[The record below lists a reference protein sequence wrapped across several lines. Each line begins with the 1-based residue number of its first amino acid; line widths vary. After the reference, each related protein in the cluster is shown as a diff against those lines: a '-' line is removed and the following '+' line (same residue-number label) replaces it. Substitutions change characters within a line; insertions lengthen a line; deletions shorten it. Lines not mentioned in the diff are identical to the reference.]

1 MSGLDALIELSASAA
16 AERVGSGELEA
27 GELFEAYRRRAAAD
41 QLNAFLW
48 LAEAPP
54 PQAPG
59 SGAPLGGVPLA
70 VKDLFC
76 VRDVPSQSASRIL
89 EGYRPP
95 YTATVVQRLADAGAP
110 LLGKTNQDEFAMGS
124 SNENSAFG
132 PVQNPWD
139 PRRVPGG
146 SSGGSAAAVAAG
158 LAPWAIGTDTG
169 GSIRQP
175 AALCGVVGLK
185 PTYGACSRY
194 GMIAFASS
202 LDQAGPITR
211 DVTDAALLL
220 GQMIGRDRRDCTSI
234 AFPEEI
240 RLPRR
245 EDLRGVRL
253 GVPEELSGQAGGIE
267 AGVRER
273 FEAALALAAD
283 LGASVEP
290 CRLAHAPHALSAYYL
305 IAPAE
310 ASANLAR
317 FDGVR
322 YGLRVGAE
330 EDLLQ
335 MYCRTR
341 AAGFG
346 AEVKRRIMLGTYALS
361 SGYYDAY
368 YASAQKVRTKISE
381 DFRDAFERFDFI
393 ATPTSP
399 WVAFEL
405 GSKTADP
412 LAMYLNDFCTVPMSL
427 AGIPAISIPCGLS
440 QGLPVGLQL
449 AGPAFSE
456 NALLEA
462 AFALERTIGF
472 DGRAV
477 RAQPGVPAGR
487 RVHGGDG
494 AASAAGASEDPPRG

>member
-1 MSGLDALIELSASAA
+1 MSELIELTAA
-16 AERVGSGELEA
+16 QAVERIRSREIDQRA
-27 GELFEAYRRRAAAD
+27 LFDAYRERAAGD
-41 QLNAFLW
+41 ELNAFTW
-48 LAEAPP
+48 VAERAP
-54 PQAPG
+54 APG
-59 SGAPLGGVPLA
+59 PDADAPLAGVPVA

-76 VRDVPSQSASRIL
+76 TEGVPSQAGSRIL

-95 YTATVVQRLADAGAP
+95 YTATVVARLSEAGAP

-132 PVQNPWD
+132 PVRNPWD
-139 PRRVPGG
+139 RSRVPGG

-169 GSIRQP
+169 GSVRQP

-202 LDQAGPITR
+202 LDQAGPLTR

-220 GQMIGRDRRDCTSI
+220 RHMVGHDRRDCTSVQ
-234 AFPEEI
+234 FPGEI
-240 RLPRR
+240 ELPRS
-245 EDLRGVRL
+245 EHLRGIKL
-253 GVPEELSGQAGGIE
+253 GVPEELMDDAEAGIE
-267 AGVRER
+267 QGVRTS
-273 FEAALALAAD
+273 FEGTLALAEE
-283 LGASVEP
+283 LGASVER
-290 CRLAHAPHALSAYYL
+290 CRLPHARHALSAYYL

-322 YGLRVGAE
+322 YGLRVDGDAE
-330 EDLLQ
+330 LVA
-335 MYCRTR
+335 MYSHTR

-368 YASAQKVRTKISE
+368 YVTAQKVRTKIAE
-381 DFRDAFERFDFI
+381 DFRAAFERFDFI

-399 WVAFEL
+399 WTAFEL
-405 GSKTADP
+405 GTKTADP
-412 LAMYLNDFCTVPMSL
+412 LAMYLNDFCTVPMPL
-427 AGIPAISIPCGLS
+427 AGIPAISIPSGLS
-440 QGLPVGLQL
+440 EGLPVGFQL
-449 AGPAFSE
+449 TGPAFSE
-456 NALLEA
+456 SRLLDA
-462 AFALERTIGF
+462 AYALERRIGF
-472 DGRAV
+472 DG
-477 RAQPGVPAGR
+477 
-487 RVHGGDG
+487 
-494 AASAAGASEDPPRG
+494 SAARR

>member
-1 MSGLDALIELSASAA
+1 MAAVSELIELTAA
-16 AERVGSGELEA
+16 QAVERIRSGEIDQRA
-27 GELFEAYRRRAAAD
+27 LFDAYRERAAGD
-41 QLNAFLW
+41 ELNAFTW
-48 LAEAPP
+48 VAERAP
-54 PQAPG
+54 APG
-59 SGAPLGGVPLA
+59 PDADAPLAGVPVA

-76 VRDVPSQSASRIL
+76 TEGVPSQAGSRIL

-95 YTATVVQRLADAGAP
+95 YTATVVARLSEAGAP

-132 PVQNPWD
+132 PVRNPWD
-139 PRRVPGG
+139 RSRVPGG

-169 GSIRQP
+169 GSVRQP

-202 LDQAGPITR
+202 LDQAGPLTR

-220 GQMIGRDRRDCTSI
+220 RHMVGHDRRDSTSVQ
-234 AFPEEI
+234 FPGEI
-240 RLPRR
+240 ELPRS
-245 EDLRGVRL
+245 EHLRGIKL
-253 GVPEELSGQAGGIE
+253 GVPEELMDDAEAGIE
-267 AGVRER
+267 QGVRTS
-273 FEAALALAAD
+273 FEGTLALAEE
-283 LGASVEP
+283 LGASVER
-290 CRLAHAPHALSAYYL
+290 CRLPHARHALSAYYL

-322 YGLRVGAE
+322 YGLRVDGDAE
-330 EDLLQ
+330 LVA
-335 MYCRTR
+335 MYSHTR

-368 YASAQKVRTKISE
+368 YVTAQKVRTKIAE
-381 DFRDAFERFDFI
+381 DFRAAFERFDFI

-399 WVAFEL
+399 WTAFEL
-405 GSKTADP
+405 GTKTADP
-412 LAMYLNDFCTVPMSL
+412 LAMYLNDFCTVPMPL
-427 AGIPAISIPCGLS
+427 AGIPAISIPSGLS
-440 QGLPVGLQL
+440 EGLPVGFQL
-449 AGPAFSE
+449 TGPAFSE
-456 NALLEA
+456 SRLLDA
-462 AFALERTIGF
+462 AYALERRIGF
-472 DGRAV
+472 DG
-477 RAQPGVPAGR
+477 
-487 RVHGGDG
+487 
-494 AASAAGASEDPPRG
+494 SAARR